1 MATKRT
7 ISSRSCR
14 LRVGIIITDEQGK
27 PAQEELLKRVK
38 DAVKKEGDGIAP
50 IGHKPEVKTVSEKV
64 INLSATLKLRE
75 SAQFELIKP
84 KVEAAL
90 KAYIEGLP
98 FEEDIIYHS
107 KAIAAILDATEVT
120 LNDSSGNV
128 TLSKIFGQF
137 EVAKLGTVTLKEVKA
152 VG

>member
-1 MATKRT
+1 M
-7 ISSRSCR
+7 
-14 LRVGIIITDEQGK
+14 
-27 PAQEELLKRVK
+27 K
-38 DAVKKEGDGIAP
+38 DAVKEEGDGIAP

-107 KAIAAILDATEVT
+107 KAIAAILDADLGIRDATQVM

-128 TLSKIFGQF
+128 MLSKIFGQF